1 MKKAFTITELLVA
14 VGLLAVV
21 LAAAGMVFNYSIDAQ
36 RMASATA
43 DIMRTLRAITGQI
56 NIDFEGL
63 RTDGYLV
70 LRSESDGNNFDALYF
85 FSTGDFQSWHDSDR
99 RSNIARIFL
108 GHDRTTFTS
117 RGLQGNLARDAHL
130 LTPGYRGLDYNDANF
145 AACQVDIKNELKEDP
160 NLVLSTDRPDTNST
174 PDANN
179 VRSLFAQNVG
189 SLKIEWT
196 TDKSSWIE
204 PNQIEWFGRDNRN
217 GGAFE
222 NPTADPYYLA
232 YWSPLNQPE
241 WPKALKFTF
250 TLYDSK
256 GILKGGRRFEHIVYI
271 GQ

>member
-63 RTDGYLV
+63 RTDGYLI
-70 LRSESDGNNFDALYF
+70 LQSEQISPTDTNNVDALYF

-117 RGLQGNLARDAHL
+117 GELPGNLARDAHL

-160 NLVLSTDRPDTNST
+160 CLVLTSDRPDTNST

-196 TDKSSWIE
+196 DGTFTGNRINWSATAGTTTCSPTSS
-204 PNQIEWFGRDNRN
+204 N
-217 GGAFE
+217 
-222 NPTADPYYLA
+222 
-232 YWSPLNQPE
+232 

-256 GILKGGRRFEHIVYI
+256 RILKGGRRFEHIVYI
-271 GQ
+271 GN